1 MRLRIRNDSAECHVG
16 LTGLICSGPPET
28 RGRAE
33 EAESAKFEARERK
46 EEEKFHVAEH
56 SEGPSGR
63 KTIYSEVCPPESS
76 LSLNLV
82 NLTTCS
88 GA

>member
-16 LTGLICSGPPET
+16 LTGLICSDPPET

-63 KTIYSEVCPPESS
+63 REVGTLCAAPECESIPRVP
-76 LSLNLV
+76 L
-82 NLTTCS
+82 
-88 GA
+88 